1 VDTVEALGA
10 DSLLHCARGGTAI
23 VVRVDGHDTPEPGS
37 ALEVSAMPGKT
48 YFFDT
53 ATGKR
58 L

>member
-1 VDTVEALGA
+1 ML
-10 DSLLHCARGGTAI
+10 
-23 VVRVDGHDTPEPGS
+23 VVRVEGHSMPLAGTTLD
-37 ALEVSAMPGKT
+37 VSVMPGKT